1 MTYNAGGLVK
11 KKKTEKLKRSDPP
24 NYPSIAPASKGG

>member
-1 MTYNAGGLVK
+1 MTYNAGGLV
-11 KKKTEKLKRSDPP
+11 KKTEKLKRSDPP

>member
-1 MTYNAGGLVK
+1 MTYNAGGLV